1 VRRAATLLVV
11 LVPVLAAGCGGGP
24 KSYSVTKTR
33 ACLVKKG
40 AKLNRKLDFVAST
53 ATGGAFRAVLRD
65 NFVTVAF
72 GETEGDAK
80 QIELAYHRFAF
91 PNVRKGLADV
101 LKRDRN
107 AVMLWHQHPQD
118 ANLSLVQA
126 CLK

>member
-1 VRRAATLLVV
+1 VRRAAPLLVLALV
-11 LVPVLAAGCGGGP
+11 LAGCGGGA
-24 KSYSVTKTR
+24 KTYTVSKTR
-33 ACLVKKG
+33 ACLSKKG
-40 AKLNRKLDFVAST
+40 AKINRKLDFVAST
-53 ATGGAFRAVLRD
+53 ATGGAFRAMLRD

-72 GETEGDAK
+72 GETEDDAK

-118 ANLSLVQA
+118 RNLSLVDG